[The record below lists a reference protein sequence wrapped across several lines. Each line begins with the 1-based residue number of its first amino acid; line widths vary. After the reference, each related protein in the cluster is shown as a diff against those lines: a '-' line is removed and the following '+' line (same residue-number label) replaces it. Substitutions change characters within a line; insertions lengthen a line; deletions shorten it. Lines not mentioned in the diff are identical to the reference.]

1 MEATSL
7 ERLQKVLA
15 AAGVG
20 SRRKCE
26 ELIGQGRVR
35 VDGVVATLGCK
46 VDRATIQITLDG
58 RILPLGETKRYIVLH
73 KPAGIL
79 TVMDDD
85 RGRKTLSSLV
95 PVAERLYPVG
105 RLDLNSEGLLLLTND
120 GELAHR
126 LTHPR
131 YSHPKGYTVLVE
143 GEPDDAALE
152 ALNRGVIVRGKPTR
166 PARVERMTEP
176 PGEPVSPS
184 DGFAENSTWLH
195 FTLQEGRKRQIRR
208 MCAVVGHPVLRLV
221 RVSIGPLLLGQL
233 RAGQWRD
240 LTPSEVRRL
249 TLDAGTRKQGS

>member
-1 MEATSL
+1 M
-7 ERLQKVLA
+7 ERLQKVMA

-26 ELIGQGRVR
+26 ELIRQGRVR
-35 VDGVVATLGCK
+35 VDGAVATLGCK
-46 VDRATIQITLDG
+46 VDRGKAEITVDG
-58 RILPLGETKRYIVLH
+58 RVLPLGEGKRYIVLH

-79 TVMDDD
+79 TVMVDD
-85 RGRKTLSSLV
+85 RGRPALSSLV

-131 YSHPKGYTVLVE
+131 YSHPKEYTVLVE
-143 GEPDDAALE
+143 GQPDDAALA
-152 ALNRGVIVRGKPTR
+152 ALNRGVIVRGKRTR
-166 PARVERMTEP
+166 PARVQRMAGP
-176 PGEPVSPS
+176 PGDPVSPFTAFPES
-184 DGFAENSTWLH
+184 STWLH
-195 FTLQEGRKRQIRR
+195 VTLQEGRKRQIRR

-221 RVSIGPLLLGQL
+221 RVSIGPLRLGQL

-240 LTPSEVRRL
+240 LTPSEVRTL
-249 TLDAGTRKQGS
+249 ALDAGTRKQGS